1 MKWPEPNFG
10 WLTQIFS
17 AQEGGDESCVEFSEG
32 FFRKDKS
39 TKISSKQD
47 LYFYINFMG

>member
-17 AQEGGDESCVEFSEG
+17 AQEGGDESSVEFSEG
-32 FFRKDKS
+32 FFRKEKS
-39 TKISSKQD
+39 TKVSSKQD
-47 LYFYINFMG
+47 LYII